1 MTKCNSSKAVLSI
14 FFVLLLLGGCA
25 SNLAR
30 QDIEK
35 AKANITRSMENTP
48 PVPPQLRQVPLLE
61 IETQKEKLFS
71 FSAKGL
77 ALEEVLSSLCKN
89 ADIDIIWDKEVNR
102 RTPVS
107 VSFQDLTLQEAL
119 DNIFAPTEYMYSTES
134 PTLHVKL
141 VDTRIFELGHVPNKI
156 SSQIQVGGN
165 VLGAIPNAGGISG
178 QFQIT
183 GTTDEEA
190 VDFWKQV
197 EEGMKN
203 IVSSDGQYII
213 NKLAGMV
220 IVTDRRK
227 NLKMAESFIGK
238 IKNSLSRQVLIE
250 AEVVEVTLEQA
261 QSWGIDWSAVHSF
274 LLNGKKIEVTAN
286 QSLGLPGSVVELTA
300 SRSDATAVLDLL
312 GTYGKV
318 NVLSKPRINV
328 INGQTALINV
338 GRVLNYWELTG
349 IAGGAQIGQPIV
361 VPTQKTVLLGLTMGV
376 TVYISS
382 DDCATMQVVPIVSD
396 ANSWSEFQ
404 FDKQTLKAP
413 NVDIR
418 ETSTLVQVKN
428 GETIIIGGLITSK
441 LTDTEHKVPLLGD
454 LPLLGYLFKRK
465 EKIEQKAELVIFLT
479 SHITTL
485 DKKDN

>member
-25 SNLAR
+25 SNLAK
-30 QDIEK
+30 QDMEK
-35 AKANITRSMENTP
+35 AKANTTRSMENTP
-48 PVPPQLRQVPLLE
+48 PVPPQLRQIPLLE
-61 IETQKEKLFS
+61 IERQKEKLFS

-77 ALEEVLSSLCKN
+77 SLEEVLSSLCKN

-134 PTLHVKL
+134 PTLHVRL

-220 IVTDRRK
+220 IVTDRKK

-238 IKNSLSRQVLIE
+238 IKSSLSRQVLIE

-318 NVLSKPRINV
+318 NVLSKPRISV

-465 EKIEQKAELVIFLT
+465 EKIEQKTELVIFLT